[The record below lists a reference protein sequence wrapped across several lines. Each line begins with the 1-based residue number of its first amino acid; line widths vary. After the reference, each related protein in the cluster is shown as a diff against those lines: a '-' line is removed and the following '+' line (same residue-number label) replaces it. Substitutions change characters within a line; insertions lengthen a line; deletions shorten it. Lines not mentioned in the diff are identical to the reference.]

1 MYQRY
6 WNEPAVWT
14 TWAGVPSWFRCDLKS
29 PGGARHRG
37 ALHELPIL
45 PLRDLHLDLE
55 PRLTDV
61 IIERLK
67 GLDYDLAVITG
78 DFRNSCPCSDAEAM
92 ELTGRVI
99 AALHG
104 PRFGI
109 LGNHDFIKM
118 VPELERPGL
127 PMLLNE
133 SLVSG
138 SEDNAFSSPE
148 LMISTSIIPTTST
161 PSKNGGG
168 GSSVPAW
175 PLPDLFH
182 RLHGRLERQDRPAN
196 QKRNSPQG
204 HNHSQLGDV
213 GEGEH
218 VE

>member
-1 MYQRY
+1 MSPLFR
-6 WNEPAVWT
+6 T
-14 TWAGVPSWFRCDLKS
+14 HGLGWFRCDLKS
-29 PGGARHRG
+29 PGGARLRG
-37 ALHELPIL
+37 ALHKLRIL
-45 PLRDLHLDLE
+45 PLSDLHLDLE

-104 PRFGI
+104 PHFGI
-109 LGNHDFIKM
+109 LGNHDFI
-118 VPELERPGL
+118 E
-127 PMLLNE
+127 
-133 SLVSG
+133 
-138 SEDNAFSSPE
+138 
-148 LMISTSIIPTTST
+148 MIPTSIIPTTST
-161 PSKNGGG
+161 ISKNGSG

-204 HNHSQLGDV
+204 HNHTQLGDV